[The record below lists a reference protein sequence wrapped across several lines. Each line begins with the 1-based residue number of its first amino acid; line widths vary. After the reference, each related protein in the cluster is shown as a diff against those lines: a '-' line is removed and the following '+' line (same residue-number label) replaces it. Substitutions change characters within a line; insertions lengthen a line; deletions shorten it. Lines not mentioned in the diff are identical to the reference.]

1 MCLGVYK
8 KEYPLH
14 GKYVA
19 DADIVCYKVVLCA
32 RSYNEWLV
40 RNGYS
45 VELVRNGYSAE
56 AEGVA
61 YMAPYQHTPYEIG
74 KEYKSILSVDMF
86 GSKDSDEWFGVEA
99 GLHTFMELDD
109 AEVERIYFLNLYD
122 GAVNVAIVECR
133 IPQGSTYYRGEFG
146 TEIGSFAS
154 DTLVLDKVIKE

>member
-32 RSYNEWLV
+32 RSYKEW
-40 RNGYS
+40 
-45 VELVRNGYSAE
+45 LVRNGYSAE
-56 AEGVA
+56 AEDVAYSAEAEDVA

-86 GSKDSDEWFGVEA
+86 GSKDSDELFGVEA
-99 GLHTFMELDD
+99 GLHTFIELDD
-109 AEVERIYFLNLYD
+109 AEGERIYFLNLYD